1 MTSKIEKFKDISNQ
15 IDGLGFDA
23 HKLQE
28 LIQRTNMLINLSFG
42 EKSYYKKELDDILFH
57 PGDFFEQA
65 TSEEIRGQLI
75 SGKKYFKSLINV
87 MIEELEIKEDNK
99 PNTEKPQ
106 NLKIDNK
113 KVFIVHGHDNEM
125 KITVARFID
134 KLGLE
139 AIILHELPNKGRTII
154 EKFSDHSNVGF
165 AIVLLSGDDFGYK
178 KSLNDS
184 DKKLRARQ
192 NVVLELGYFMGK
204 IGRGRTLPLFE
215 SGKNIELPSDYE
227 GVLYVP
233 YDSTNSW
240 HNDVVRELKAAGY
253 DIDANILFK

>member
-1 MTSKIEKFKDISNQ
+1 MISAIEKFRDISNQ
-15 IDGLGFDA
+15 IDALAFDA
-23 HKLQE
+23 HKLEE
-28 LIQRTNMLINLSFG
+28 LLQRTKMLINLSFG

-57 PGDFFEQA
+57 PSDFFKKPTA
-65 TSEEIRGQLI
+65 EEFRDQLI
-75 SGKKYFKSLINV
+75 SGKKHFKNLINV
-87 MIEELEIKEDNK
+87 MIEELEIKEASK
-99 PNTEKPQ
+99 PNIEIPQ
-106 NLKIDNK
+106 NFPTDNK
-113 KVFIVHGHDNEM
+113 KVFIVHGHNNEM

-139 AIILHELPNKGRTII
+139 AVILHELPNKGRTII
-154 EKFSDHSNVGF
+154 EKFSDHSDVGF
-165 AIVLLSGDDFGYK
+165 AIVLLSGDDYGY
-178 KSLNDS
+178 SISQSDT
-184 DKKLRARQ
+184 DKKFRARQ